1 MISSLIINFMMLS
14 SFHDVIT
21 SLIDVFFVRNWWI
34 KCRNVMFFDDFIVIK
49 NISKIDISIHQI
61 SVRKMTKF
69 RGFWPRFSGAAIH
82 QIGPPINTLI
92 SNAPPTKFSTERVQN
107 LSGSCVKKK
116 IGLEKVG
123 KKWSRFSSDFRQKIA
138 KKWASKSTDFGHHFG
153 PDFRRKITKNC
164 EFFGPLFRS
173 FFFTLSIIS

>member
-1 MISSLIINFMMLS
+1 
-14 SFHDVIT
+14 
-21 SLIDVFFVRNWWI
+21 
-34 KCRNVMFFDDFIVIK
+34 MFCGDFIVHQ
-49 NISKIDISIHQI
+49 NSSIFDTSTHQI

-92 SNAPPTKFSTERVQN
+92 SNAPPTKFSTERVQS
-107 LSGSCVKKK
+107 LRRSCVKKK

-138 KKWASKSTDFGHHFG
+138 KKWASKSTDFGPHFG
-153 PDFRRKITKNC
+153 PDFGRKITKNC

-173 FFFTLSIIS
+173 FFLRYSIIE